1 MTTTGTASPP
11 EIANFDYEQ
20 YQYHLDIVRSYGPTA
35 RFMDVIIRR
44 VGAPIVDMDV
54 LDLGC
59 GTGHIS
65 RMFEGRNRVV
75 SYDPA
80 VQGVRTARA
89 LQKNRGGFVVGGGEK
104 LPFGDA
110 KFDAVLLIDVLEH
123 IEDHESVTAEIRRV
137 LRPGGLVFCMVPQ
150 HMSLYS
156 RIDAANG
163 HVRRYERQEL
173 IDVFAPCTPEVL
185 FDYGFPFMRLY
196 LRVLS
201 SVHDEVVPTSRP
213 VGVKRIGLE
222 IISGALKTLFTF
234 DLLFSRM
241 FLGVELVALLR
252 KPSGAIEA
260 RPMAGA

>member
-1 MTTTGTASPP
+1 MTTPVTAGA

-35 RFMDVIIRR
+35 RFMDGIIRR
-44 VGAPIVDMDV
+44 MGTSIVDMDV

-75 SYDPA
+75 SYDPT

-89 LQKNRGGFVVGGGEK
+89 LQKTRGSFVVGGGER
-104 LPFGDA
+104 LPFADA
-110 KFDAVLLIDVLEH
+110 TFDVVLLIDVLEH
-123 IEDHESVTAEIRRV
+123 IEDHQSVAAEIQRV

-150 HMSLYS
+150 HMNLYS

-173 IDVFAPCTPEVL
+173 LDIFSPCTTEVL
-185 FDYGFPFMRLY
+185 FDYGFPFMRFY
-196 LRVLS
+196 LWILS
-201 SVHDEVVPTSRP
+201 GVHDEVVPTSRP
-213 VGVKRIGLE
+213 VGLKRIGLNVL
-222 IISGALKTLFTF
+222 SGALKTLFTV
-234 DLLFSRM
+234 DLLFSRL

-252 KPSGAIEA
+252 TPTGLDA
-260 RPMAGA
+260 RPRADT